1 MSIPSSGGTPNNPS
15 PPGSDAFAVPADDRY
30 FEDYQPGAT
39 YEFADTST
47 LDQQRMIEFG
57 TEFDPQTFHVDPE
70 AAGPFGG
77 LIASGW
83 HTAGV
88 MMRLLSDNYLSKVAS
103 LASPGIDEIRWL
115 LPVRPGDTAE
125 RAAAGAR
132 RPVVALRSAARDRV
146 DVRRARRPG
155 GRAGGVHEAGELRR
169 SRECGW
175 DRPASP
181 PASG

>member
-1 MSIPSSGGTPNNPS
+1 VAKF
-15 PPGSDAFAVPADDRY
+15 DAPIDDRY
-30 FEDYQPGAT
+30 FEDYEPGAT

-57 TEFDPQTFHVDPE
+57 TEFDPQTFHVDP
-70 AAGPFGG
+70 AAAATGPFGG

-115 LPVRPGDTAE
+115 LPVRPGDTLHL
-125 RAAAGAR
+125 RVT
-132 RPVVALRSAARDRV
+132 VVHSKRSASKPDRGVIHSGIEVLNQDDRV
-146 DVRRARRPG
+146 VMTLVAINF
-155 GRAGGVHEAGELRR
+155 LRLR
-169 SRECGW
+169 DPS
-175 DRPASP
+175 
-181 PASG
+181 